1 MAVGLRDRE
10 EEEEEEEGRS
20 GDELESV
27 SMDGESVSLEVPST
41 DRPDYLV
48 GRTEPQQ

>member
-1 MAVGLRDRE
+1 MAIGLRDRE
-10 EEEEEEEGRS
+10 EEEEGGS

-27 SMDGESVSLEVPST
+27 SMDGESMSLEVPST

-48 GRTEPQQ
+48 GITEPH